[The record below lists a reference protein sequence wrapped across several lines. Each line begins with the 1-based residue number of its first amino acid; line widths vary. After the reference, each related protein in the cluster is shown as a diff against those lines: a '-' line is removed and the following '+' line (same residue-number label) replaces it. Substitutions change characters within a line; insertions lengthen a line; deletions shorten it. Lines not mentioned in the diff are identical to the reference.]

1 MSVILILIAFSI
13 LVAGLFLGGFLWS
26 VKTGQ
31 YEDDISPAVRILFD
45 EETSTHPTTTNPKKP
60 DAV

>member
-1 MSVILILIAFSI
+1 MSVILLLIAFSI
-13 LVAGLFLGGFLWS
+13 LVAGLFLFGFLWS

-31 YEDDISPAVRILFD
+31 FDDDVSPAVRILFD
-45 EETSTHPTTTNPKKP
+45 EEITTHPSNPKNP